1 MPTDCPNCDTDFNH
15 PDFEGHDPERHD
27 WIETD
32 DGYICPTCGT
42 EVADGDDEEET
53 SGAADELRDLLEVEE
68 LSGLGPLAD
77 ELKPQ
82 PLAPIAVAGLAE
94 AIDELAGGN
103 TATYV
108 NTAADGINRV
118 AVVTDDF
125 TVRVLMLTSTWKWR
139 GPYTPDDPEGWLTG
153 RGYVPAPEV
162 SADA

>member
-1 MPTDCPNCDTDFNH
+1 MQADEADRDTES
-15 PDFEGHDPERHD
+15 EG
-27 WIETD
+27 
-32 DGYICPTCGT
+32 GQ
-42 EVADGDDEEET
+42 EET
-53 SGAADELRDLLEVEE
+53 GAADELRDLLEMDE

-108 NTAADGINRV
+108 NTDGSGINRV
-118 AVVTDDF
+118 AVLTDDF
-125 TVRVLMLTSTWKWR
+125 TVRVLMLTSSWKWR

-153 RGYVPAPEV
+153 RGYIPAPEV
-162 SADA
+162 STDG